1 MKGIVKEAAKELA
14 HAVFRVRNFQNKCL
28 KEFAKGVRNKKI
40 LELGSGEAVD
50 GRFIYSDKSKFHRS
64 NIFIRSDISPEF
76 GHLVVNVETM
86 DFDGE
91 FDIILCLNVL
101 EHVYDFQSA
110 IKNIHRSLKP
120 GGILVLSTP
129 YTYPLHMIPMD
140 YWRFSAF
147 ALRKMLSDFRTLKLK
162 RGGIKFL
169 PSAYFVT
176 AEK

>member
-1 MKGIVKEAAKELA
+1 MKGIVKEAAKELS
-14 HAVFRVRNFQNKCL
+14 HAVFRVRNFQNRCIKD
-28 KEFAKGVRNKKI
+28 FAKDIRNKTI

-50 GRFIYSDKSKFHRS
+50 GKFIYSDKNKFHPS
-64 NIFIRSDISPEF
+64 NTFIRSDVSPEF

-86 DFDGE
+86 DYE
-91 FDIILCLNVL
+91 EEYDIILCLNVL
-101 EHVYDFQSA
+101 EHVYDFQTA
-110 IKNIHRSLKP
+110 IKNIYKALKP

-147 ALRKMLSDFRTLKLK
+147 ALRKMLVDFSHIELK

-176 AEK
+176 AQK